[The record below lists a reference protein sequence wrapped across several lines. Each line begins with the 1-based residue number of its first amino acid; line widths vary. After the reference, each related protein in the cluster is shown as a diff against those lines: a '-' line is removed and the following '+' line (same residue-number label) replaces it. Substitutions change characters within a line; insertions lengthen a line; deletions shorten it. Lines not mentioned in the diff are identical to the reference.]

1 MIHNF
6 FNIFRV
12 YFAKGDTLDE
22 KYLASTKE
30 NFLAEPV
37 ATDFGNEEE
46 ARNSINKWVEA
57 QTNSKIQELIARNV
71 LTPLTKLVLVN
82 AIHFKGDWET
92 KFDKENT
99 HEADFH
105 VSKDKTVKAQMMF
118 SNEKFP
124 YLPLRELKAD
134 ALGECPA
141 AHSTVWKIEKF
152 TLKLI
157 FQHFRIAL

>member
-1 MIHNF
+1 MIEKFLNFHTVCSEYWQVWCIFF

-12 YFAKGDTLDE
+12 YFAKDDTLDE

-57 QTNSKIQELIARNV
+57 QTNSKIKELIARNV

-92 KFDKENT
+92 KFDKGK
-99 HEADFH
+99 
-105 VSKDKTVKAQMMF
+105 S
-118 SNEKFP
+118 
-124 YLPLRELKAD
+124 
-134 ALGECPA
+134 
-141 AHSTVWKIEKF
+141 
-152 TLKLI
+152 
-157 FQHFRIAL
+157 